1 MNFGS
6 EALSR
11 PLKRRSFI
19 ASMLATGTLTLT
31 SCGTD
36 DPRASIRFNQSK
48 PEVVPYFRDLLSQFN
63 SSQRTVNATHEVTA
77 GLSAAFARNDP
88 PDLGCLNYNFE
99 MARFQER
106 GALSD
111 LSDLPQQKMNAPFIK
126 QLLDLYPDY
135 PGRTSVLPYSMMG
148 ASVLYNKDIF
158 EKHSLSIPTRYS
170 ELLDLCGEL
179 SDLGITPIYST
190 FKDAWTVS
198 QGLADYC
205 VGGAIEI
212 NQHFADLREL
222 GSDFT
227 PDSAVTFSK
236 AFTDP
241 LLRMQ
246 ELAKFSNKDA
256 ANRGYGDG
264 NLAFANGQAAMYLQG
279 PWALPEI
286 AKTNPDANIGTFP
299 LPMTEDPEDL
309 KIRVNLDL
317 ALWIPEQSDHQ
328 AEARELLAFLCQPE
342 IQNAYN
348 ESALG
353 FGVRSDSPPTKDPR
367 LKQMQPYIDAGRLYQ
382 GVSTAIPRTI
392 PFENYMQGLVT
403 GGSVEQTL
411 ATLDADWA
419 RLAQRS

>member
-1 MNFGS
+1 MSFGS
-6 EALSR
+6 TALSR
-11 PLKRRSFI
+11 PLNRRTFI
-19 ASMLATGTLTLT
+19 ASVMAAGTLAMT
-31 SCGTD
+31 SCSSDAT
-36 DPRASIRFNQSK
+36 RTTIRFNQSK
-48 PEVVPYFRDLLSQFN
+48 PEVIPYFRSLLGKFNASQP
-63 SSQRTVNATHEVTA
+63 SVNATHEVTA

-111 LSDLPQQKMNAPFIK
+111 LSDLPQQQMNAPFIK
-126 QLLDLYPDY
+126 QLLALYPDY

-148 ASVLYNKDIF
+148 AAVLYNKDIF
-158 EKHSLSIPTRYS
+158 EKHNLPVPTRYS
-170 ELLDLCGEL
+170 ELVDLCSEL
-179 SDLGITPIYST
+179 QSLGITPIYST
-190 FKDAWTVS
+190 FKDAWTAS
-198 QGLADYC
+198 QGLADYTL
-205 VGGAIEI
+205 GGAVDI
-212 NQHFADLREL
+212 NQHFASLREI

-227 PDSAVTFSK
+227 PDSSTSFSK

-241 LLRMQ
+241 LLKMQ
-246 ELAKFSNKDA
+246 QLAKFSNKDA

-264 NLAFANGQAAMYLQG
+264 NLAFANGEAAMYLQG

-299 LPMTEDPEDL
+299 LPMTEDPKDL
-309 KIRVNLDL
+309 KVRVNLDL
-317 ALWIPEQSDHQ
+317 ALWIPEESDNKD
-328 AEARELLAFLCQPE
+328 AARELLAFLCQPE

-353 FGVRSDSPPTKDPR
+353 FGVRSDSPPTNDAR
-367 LKQMQPYIDAGRLYQ
+367 LKQLQPYIDSGHLYQ

>member
-1 MNFGS
+1 MNLGS
-6 EALSR
+6 SALSR
-11 PLKRRSFI
+11 PLRRRSFI
-19 ASMLATGTLTLT
+19 ASVMATGAMALAGC
-31 SCGTD
+31 SPS
-36 DPRASIRFNQSK
+36 DPRATIRFNQSK
-48 PEVVPYFRDLLSQFN
+48 PEVIPYFRDLLGQFN
-63 SSQRTVNATHEVTA
+63 ASQKTTTATHEVTA

-111 LSDLPQQKMNAPFIK
+111 LSDLPQQKTNAPFIK
-126 QLLDLYPDY
+126 ELLALYPDY

-148 ASVLYNKDIF
+148 AAVLYNKDIF
-158 EKHSLSIPTRYS
+158 EKHDLAIPTRYS
-170 ELLDLCGEL
+170 ELLELCGEL
-179 SDLGITPIYST
+179 TDLGVTPIYST
-190 FKDAWTVS
+190 FKDAWTAS
-198 QGLADYC
+198 QGLADYSL
-205 VGGAIEI
+205 GGAVDI
-212 NQHFADLREL
+212 NQHFAALREI

-227 PDSAVTFSK
+227 PNAAVTFSK
-236 AFTDP
+236 SFTEP
-241 LLRMQ
+241 LLKMQ

-264 NLAFANGQAAMYLQG
+264 NLAFANGKAAMYLQG

-286 AKTNPDANIGTFP
+286 AKTNPDANIGAFP
-299 LPMTEDPEDL
+299 LPMTEDPNDL

-317 ALWIPEQSDHQ
+317 ALWIPEQSDHK
-328 AEARELLAFLCQPE
+328 AEARELLAFICQPK
-342 IQNAYN
+342 IQDAYN

-353 FGVRSDSPPTKDPR
+353 FGVRTDSPPTKDPR
-367 LKQMQPYIDAGRLYQ
+367 LKQMQPYIDSGRLYQ